1 MMKELL
7 HTFFQHYLE
16 DRNLNATLAMLSD
29 QIVSIGTGEQEI
41 ARNKE
46 ELADL
51 LKKEFQEM
59 PGSLH
64 FQFTE
69 YQETPVGS
77 EGYCIFARIHVQFE
91 EGNDLIEMDTRF
103 TGVAGLERM
112 AGSCCLSICPPLTRY
127 RRIRNFSHCATA
139 DRQSP
144 KCPLSPV
151 PD

>member
-91 EGNDLIEMDTRF
+91 EDDDLIEMDTRF
-103 TGVAGLERM
+103 TGVAGLERD
-112 AGSCCLSICPPLTRY
+112 GW
-127 RRIRNFSHCATA
+127 
-139 DRQSP
+139 
-144 KCPLSPV
+144 
-151 PD
+151 

>member
-1 MMKELL
+1 MKELL

-59 PGSLH
+59 PGSLR

-103 TGVAGLERM
+103 TGVAGLKRM
-112 AGSCCLSICPPLTRY
+112 AGSCFLSICPPLTRY

-139 DRQSP
+139 DRQLP

>member
-1 MMKELL
+1 MPE
-7 HTFFQHYLE
+7 T
-16 DRNLNATLAMLSD
+16 
-29 QIVSIGTGEQEI
+29 
-41 ARNKE
+41 KE

-64 FQFTE
+64 FQFTK

-77 EGYCIFARIHVQFE
+77 EGYCIFARIHVEFE
-91 EGNDLIEMDTRF
+91 ESSRCFEMDTRF
-103 TGVAGLERM
+103 TGVAGLEKDGWKLLSLHM
-112 AGSCCLSICPPLTRY
+112 PTSNQVQEGS
-127 RRIRNFSHCATA
+127 RNFSHCATA
-139 DRQSP
+139 DRQLP